1 MNRDDFKYLSQVFS
15 GKVLNLVKQKGY
27 CPYEYMIDFEKFKKK
42 YYQIRKSFLV
52 HWQVKKSV
60 IKSMS
65 MFLRFRIYF
74 K

>member
-15 GKVLNLVKQKGY
+15 GKVLNLVKQKGS

-52 HWQVKKSV
+52 H
-60 IKSMS
+60 
-65 MFLRFRIYF
+65 
-74 K
+74 